1 MNIDELENLLT
12 VAKKL
17 GRVNPR
23 EKHLWKEASLTFL
36 GEKFNGEHCSKCWIN
51 LIKKLTNFLTKYK
64 KDEEIKKIDVSDR
77 NVEKFENTETQTTT
91 ETDELIET
99 VENEVVEEEKP
110 KKKKKKSE

>member
-51 LIKKLTNFLTKYK
+51 LIKKLTNYLTKYK
-64 KDEEIKKIDVSDR
+64 KDEEIKKIDVGDTNIES
-77 NVEKFENTETQTTT
+77 VENNEIETTT
-91 ETDELIET
+91 IEMIET
-99 VENEVVEEEKP
+99 IENEVVEEEKP

>member
-51 LIKKLTNFLTKYK
+51 LIKKLTNYLTKYK
-64 KDEEIKKIDVSDR
+64 KDEEIKKNDVGDTNIES
-77 NVEKFENTETQTTT
+77 VENNEIETTT
-91 ETDELIET
+91 IEMIET
-99 VENEVVEEEKP
+99 IENEVVEEEKP